1 MSPKELTREAMA
13 LPLAE
18 RVALA
23 QSLWQSIEASAPGD
37 VEAETKW
44 AVEESS
50 RRDAE
55 MSSGTVIGRS
65 HDDVM
70 RAARKAIE

>member
-1 MSPKELTREAMA
+1 MSTKELTQEAMA

-23 QSLWQSIEASAPGD
+23 QSLWQSIEAQPTGKVSD
-37 VEAETKW
+37 EVNW
-44 AVEESS
+44 AVHEAD

-55 MSSGTVIGRS
+55 LSSGQAIGRT
-65 HDDVM
+65 HEQVM
-70 RAARKAIE
+70 RAARNALE

>member
-1 MSPKELTREAMA
+1 MSSKEIEREAMA

-23 QSLWQSIEASAPGD
+23 QSLWQSIEGEGGGSVTEEVNWALE
-37 VEAETKW
+37 EAT
-44 AVEESS
+44 
-50 RRDAE
+50 RRDDAL
-55 MSSGTVIGRS
+55 SSGAVSART
-65 HDDVM
+65 HEKVM

>member
-1 MSPKELTREAMA
+1 MSTKELTQEAMA

-23 QSLWQSIEASAPGD
+23 QSLWQSIEGQPDDKVSD
-37 VEAETKW
+37 EVIW
-44 AVEESS
+44 AVNEAD

-55 MSSGTVIGRS
+55 LSSGQAIGRT
-65 HDDVM
+65 HEQVM
-70 RAARKAIE
+70 RAARKALE

>member
-1 MSPKELTREAMA
+1 MSTKELTREAMA

-23 QSLWQSIEASAPGD
+23 QSLWQSIEGPAAGQ
-37 VEAETKW
+37 VANEVNW
-44 AVEESS
+44 AVEEAV

-55 MSSGTVIGRS
+55 LSSGKVVGRT
-65 HDDVM
+65 HAQVM
-70 RAARKAIE
+70 QAARKAIE